1 MIITI
6 FAFFTCYMYII
17 NQLIQLPIILVLESG
32 LAHIYVRHAC
42 YARTISLRGREAYN
56 PLSLFWKIYI
66 QISNYMSNICYLKI
80 SIFHPFTMHW
90 LFLQETELLL
100 LSSSSLVA
108 WFCNSYANAHQ
119 LNDQRKHS
127 LTHTKQCRL

>member
-1 MIITI
+1 
-6 FAFFTCYMYII
+6 MYII

-42 YARTISLRGREAYN
+42 YARTISLRERQAYN

-90 LFLQETELLL
+90 LFLQETELLI
-100 LSSSSLVA
+100 LSPFTVIFLIVTL
-108 WFCNSYANAHQ
+108 W
-119 LNDQRKHS
+119 
-127 LTHTKQCRL
+127 